1 MVTPIYG
8 TCVDGL
14 CDDVFVHPV
23 HLRPRNAR
31 NGLILS
37 MFFITC
43 FVLSYPILRYL
54 IILSYYQI
62 IILSLSYPILSINI
76 DK

>member
-1 MVTPIYG
+1 METPIYG

-14 CDDVFVHPV
+14 CDDVLVHPV

-37 MFFITC
+37 MFFYNVFCAILSYLALSYHIIILSNYHIIII
-43 FVLSYPILRYL
+43 LSYPI
-54 IILSYYQI
+54 YQ
-62 IILSLSYPILSINI
+62 SR
-76 DK
+76 

>member
-1 MVTPIYG
+1 METPIYG

-14 CDDVFVHPV
+14 CDDVLVHPV

-37 MFFITC
+37 MFFYNVFC
-43 FVLSYPILRYL
+43 A
-54 IILSYYQI
+54 ILSYLALSYHI